1 MQRSCEREHHAV
13 GDLVG
18 SDRIDAL
25 VDSGGRVLVAT
36 ESDDGELRLDEAR
49 VNRRDPD
56 RAAEQILPERV
67 EKPRTANLDA
77 MYDAP
82 FGYACRPAIEP
93 MKTM

>member
-25 VDSGGRVLVAT
+25 VDSGSRVLVAT
-36 ESDDGELRLDEAR
+36 ESNDGELRLHEAC

-67 EKPRTANLDA
+67 AEPANGELGRDVRRA
-77 MYDAP
+77 V
-82 FGYACRPAIEP
+82 RVRLPAATEP